1 MIKYSIQKWKA
12 DGTKM
17 LGTLTTIISGFIAIP
32 DLIAAGHVKWW
43 AAANVVLGT
52 LTIKRGYDNSRRNQ
66 QNGS

>member
-17 LGTLTTIISGFIAIP
+17 LGTLTTIISGFILIP
-32 DLIAAGHVKWW
+32 DLIPKGNLKWW
-43 AAANVVLGT
+43 AATNVVLGA